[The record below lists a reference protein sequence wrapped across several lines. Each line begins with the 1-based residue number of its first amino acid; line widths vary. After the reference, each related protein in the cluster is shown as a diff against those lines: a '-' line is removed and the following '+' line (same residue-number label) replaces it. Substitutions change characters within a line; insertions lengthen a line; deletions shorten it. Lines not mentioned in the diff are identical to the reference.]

1 MPATQ
6 APAAAAL
13 ERGLEDQ
20 LKRAATRAFR
30 TAFLVAAGLA
40 LLALRARAGAGRPEP
55 LMRRLG
61 LPLIAVLLVAAV
73 LGVQVAAGG
82 GDYVPRRPANPVHT
96 APGSAHPAQLEPL
109 AEQIVLLG
117 LDSAACRLGI
127 SRERLVLALAETR
140 SLDPRASAALKAGLG
155 DAVDR
160 LDREGRLPKVSQL
173 LPQALDQANLPGIVK
188 TIIEAIPTGVIDNL
202 LPTAPLL
209 RQTVNEL
216 DVDRLLHE
224 LDDPSQLDSAL
235 QSAILQAA
243 LRQILD
249 RLHP

>member
-1 MPATQ
+1 
-6 APAAAAL
+6 
-13 ERGLEDQ
+13 
-20 LKRAATRAFR
+20 
-30 TAFLVAAGLA
+30 
-40 LLALRARAGAGRPEP
+40 
-55 LMRRLG
+55 MRRLA

-82 GDYVPRRPANPVHT
+82 GHYVPLHPANPCTPRPVP
-96 APGSAHPAQLEPL
+96 AIPAQLEPL
-109 AEQIVLLG
+109 TEQVVLLG
-117 LDSAACRLGI
+117 LDSAACRLGT

-140 SLDPRASAALKAGLG
+140 SLDPRQSAALKAGLA

-160 LDREGRLPKVSQL
+160 LDRQGRLPKVSQL

-188 TIIEAIPTGVIDNL
+188 TIIEAIPDPVVDNL

-209 RQTVNEL
+209 RRAINDL
-216 DVDRLLHE
+216 DINRVLHE
-224 LDDPSQLDSAL
+224 LGDPRQLNSVL

-243 LRQILD
+243 QRQILD